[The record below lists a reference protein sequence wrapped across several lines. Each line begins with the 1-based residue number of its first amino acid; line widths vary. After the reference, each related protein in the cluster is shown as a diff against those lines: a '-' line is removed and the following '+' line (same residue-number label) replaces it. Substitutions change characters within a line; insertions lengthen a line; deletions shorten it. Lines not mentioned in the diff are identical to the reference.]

1 MARRGHAWDAGQALR
16 AKMEEDWDAGFLL
29 TSWLLALGKRKDGEE
44 KERIMGRGLIRSWKA
59 ISSHNSFP

>member
-1 MARRGHAWDAGQALR
+1 
-16 AKMEEDWDAGFLL
+16 MEEDWDAEFLL